1 MNSIN
6 LPNEYIMQMYV
17 NALAKKGVDKVLLLE
32 TLNEVNEVTSKF
44 LAMANDEI
52 TKGGEK
58 QKKAKKQPIVEKKQ
72 ESEDDVA
79 TSNKKD
85 LVQELFDDVSE
96 SESENET
103 KNESKNDKESSKTC
117 AFEYKGGKN
126 KGSKCGKPVEKDSD
140 YCAGHNKKT
149 SDKKKKEVKVL
160 SDTEE
165 NNANQVVA
173 KTKVPCEFK
182 LTAGK
187 NKGKACGKVGCKAH
201 TGILPVHP

>member
-32 TLNEVNEVTSKF
+32 TLNEVNDVATKF
-44 LAMANDEI
+44 LAMANDEVM
-52 TKGGEK
+52 KNGSGEK
-58 QKKAKKQPIVEKKQ
+58 KKKGVKKTVQKTPEEKIHEEISSLEKK
-72 ESEDDVA
+72 
-79 TSNKKD
+79 
-85 LVQELFDDVSE
+85 LFDSDNDTSD
-96 SESENET
+96 NET
-103 KNESKNDKESSKTC
+103 ETC
-117 AFEYKGGKN
+117 AFEYKGGKK
-126 KGSKCGKPVEKDSD
+126 KGTKCTETVEKDSE
-140 YCAGHNKKT
+140 YCAGHNKTGKKT
-149 SDKKKKEVKVL
+149 SDKKEVKVL

-201 TGILPVHP
+201 TQILPVAA